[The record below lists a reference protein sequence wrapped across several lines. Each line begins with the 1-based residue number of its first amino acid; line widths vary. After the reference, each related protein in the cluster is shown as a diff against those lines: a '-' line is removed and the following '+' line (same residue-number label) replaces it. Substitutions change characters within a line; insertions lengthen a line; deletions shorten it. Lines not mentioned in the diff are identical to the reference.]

1 MIYVPHISKRKK
13 EILPFLEKYASKIGV
28 DKKKL
33 VSEVVFGKKELV
45 KNLEIATDG
54 GTSDARFIKDYCEV
68 LELGL
73 INRTLHQVDEY
84 VLVDDLKKLTD
95 LYFLIL
101 EIYFD
106 KVQ

>member
-1 MIYVPHISKRKK
+1 MFSKVKNSSCSFTTDQTG
-13 EILPFLEKYASKIGV
+13 ESFLTKPEKLSKIV
-28 DKKKL
+28 AKAVIKL
-33 VSEVVFGKKELV
+33 TGQNNK
-45 KNLEIATDG
+45 LEMATDG